1 MKLYYDPRTVNC
13 RKVVAGFKHMGVA
26 FDSEDVDYF
35 AQGQQSPDYMAINPN
50 AALPALVDGD
60 LKLWESNAILQYGA
74 DKVGAE
80 GAYPS
85 DLATRADVNR
95 WLLWES
101 SAWFPTCY
109 VYLVENVVK
118 PILEA
123 EPDQAILDGEG
134 PNFHKHAAIL
144 DDRLDGQD
152 WLCGTPEPTIADI
165 AVASPMHLH
174 RYQQLPL
181 GEHPN
186 LQRLDGPDGGAAGLG
201 EHRRCAAAR
210 PGIGRS
216 NGPPA
221 MEISPVPCWTP

>member
-26 FDSEDVDYF
+26 FDSVDVDYF

-80 GAYPS
+80 AAYPS

-123 EPDQAILDGEG
+123 EPDQAILDGEA

-186 LQRLDGPDGGAAGLG
+186 LSAWMGRMEALPAWESTDVAPLLGL
-201 EHRRCAAAR
+201 A
-210 PGIGRS
+210 
-216 NGPPA
+216 
-221 MEISPVPCWTP
+221 